1 MICFVTRF
9 IFKCLRGCFKQKI
22 SLKDKGKSEGCNFNK
37 DFKDKIERKERKIK
51 KLTEEV
57 DELKSTNKKLK
68 KAYKKM
74 ESKYT
79 EE

>member
-1 MICFVTRF
+1 MICLVTRF
-9 IFKCLRGCFKQKI
+9 IFKCLRCCFKRKNSI
-22 SLKDKGKSEGCNFNK
+22 KDKGKSEGCNFNK

-57 DELKSTNKKLK
+57 DELKITNKKLK

-74 ESKYT
+74 ENKLN